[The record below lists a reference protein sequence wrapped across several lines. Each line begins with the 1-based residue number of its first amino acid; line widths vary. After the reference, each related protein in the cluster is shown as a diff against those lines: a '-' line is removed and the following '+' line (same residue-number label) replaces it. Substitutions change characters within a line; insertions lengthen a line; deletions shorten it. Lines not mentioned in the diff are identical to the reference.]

1 MENLE
6 DDSAKSMGT
15 EQSSISDPVKHQKV
29 RKRLQQL
36 KEKVEANQKIRAFK
50 DLLQKKDNGRMIALS
65 TEKMQA
71 LPLEL
76 KEDPDEALLY
86 LYYSV
91 RYYDE
96 HMYKVIL

>member
-1 MENLE
+1 ML
-6 DDSAKSMGT
+6 
-15 EQSSISDPVKHQKV
+15 
-29 RKRLQQL
+29 
-36 KEKVEANQKIRAFK
+36 IRNFRN
-50 DLLQKKDNGRMIALS
+50 LLQKKDTGKQIALS

-76 KEDPDEALLY
+76 KDDPDEALLY

-96 HMYKVIL
+96 HMYKVILQRTNNMELAAPDVQIIFKDKRGYMRLTNNDSYDRFKLN